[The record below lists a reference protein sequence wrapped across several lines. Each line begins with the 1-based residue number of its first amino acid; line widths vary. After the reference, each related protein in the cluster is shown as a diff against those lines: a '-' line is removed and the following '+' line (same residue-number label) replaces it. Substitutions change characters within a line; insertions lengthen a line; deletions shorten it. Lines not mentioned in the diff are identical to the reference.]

1 MVIALDGPAGVGK
14 STVSRKLAELAG
26 FHNLNSGNFYRAV
39 TWGAL
44 NNSINTSDE
53 DELAEYAGKIPL
65 EYTDGRLSINGED
78 ITSHLHSDGVD
89 KNVAQVSSVRKVRLF
104 VNEWLR
110 KVAMNTDIVIEG
122 RDISTVV
129 FPDAELKVFLDASPE
144 IRARRRFDQGVS
156 DLSVEEIADS
166 IRKRD
171 EIDRNK
177 EWGSLKC
184 PEDAFYLDTS
194 GLTIEEVCDKVL
206 RKIREIKQTTEET
219 KSDNE

>member
-14 STVSRKLAELAG
+14 STVSSRLAQMAG

-39 TWGAL
+39 TWGAI
-44 NNSINTSDE
+44 NSRIDLSNES
-53 DELAEYAGKIPL
+53 ELTEYCGNIPL
-65 EYTDGRLSINGED
+65 EYHKGKLHISGKD
-78 ITSHLHSDGVD
+78 ITSELHSDGVD
-89 KNVAQVSSVRKVRLF
+89 NNVAQVSSVRGVRLF

-110 KVAMNTDIVIEG
+110 KVALDTDIVVEG

-144 IRARRRFDQGVS
+144 IRARRRFNQGIS
-156 DLSVEEIADS
+156 SLSVEEIADS
-166 IRKRD
+166 IRQRD

-177 EWGSLKC
+177 TWGSLKC
-184 PEDAFYLDTS
+184 PDDAFYLDTS